1 MTFSEFYE
9 ASDFKSDKGTTHDYI
24 NGWYSGEFTS
34 KRNDKLKILEIGVHR
49 GHSMK
54 LLRDWFINSEITGID
69 PFGNGLADNI
79 ADEIRKMGD
88 INIIQNDAYT
98 ENVLDMFEDNS
109 IDYLIDDGP
118 HTLDSQLFAIEH
130 WFPKVKKGGT
140 MIIEDIQ
147 KFDRD
152 KEKIDSLCFKLGV
165 NYETIDLRNNK
176 DRYDDVLLI
185 FRKINE
191 QI

>member
-24 NGWYSGEFTS
+24 NGWYSDEFTP

-49 GHSMK
+49 GTSMK

-69 PFGNGLADNI
+69 PFGDGLSEDI
-79 ADEIRKMGD
+79 ADDIRKMGD
-88 INIIQNDAYT
+88 ITIIQNDAYT
-98 ENVLDMFEDNS
+98 EKVLDMFEDNS

-118 HTLDSQLFAIEH
+118 HTLDSQLFAIEY

-140 MIIEDIQ
+140 MVIEDIQ
-147 KFDRD
+147 NFDTD
-152 KEKIDSLCFKLGV
+152 KEKIDSLCSTLGIT
-165 NYETIDLRNNK
+165 YEVIDLRANK
-176 DRYDDVLLI
+176 GRYDDVLLI
-185 FRKINE
+185 FKKLL
-191 QI
+191 

>member
-24 NGWYSGEFTS
+24 NGYYSNEFTS
-34 KRNDKLKILEIGVHR
+34 KRNDKLKILEIGVHEGR
-49 GHSMK
+49 SVK
-54 LLRDWFINSEITGID
+54 LLREWFVNSEITGID
-69 PFGNGLADNI
+69 PFGNGLVDNI

-118 HTLDSQLFAIEH
+118 HTLDSQLFAIEY
-130 WFPKVKKGGT
+130 WFKKVKPGGI

-147 KFDRD
+147 KLDRD
-152 KEKIDSLCFKLGV
+152 KEKIDELCYKLELH
-165 NYETIDLRNNK
+165 YETIDLRDNK
-176 DRYDDVLLI
+176 NRYDDVLLI
-185 FRKINE
+185 FKKNG
-191 QI
+191 